1 MPRAGLST
9 ERVVERAA
17 QIVDADGLEM
27 LSLSRL
33 AADLGVA
40 PPSLYKHV
48 AGMSDLVQQVSVR
61 AVGELADRLAASVMG
76 RAGRD
81 ALRALANAYRAF
93 AHEHG

>member
-40 PPSLYKHV
+40 PPEP
-48 AGMSDLVQQVSVR
+48 VQAR
-61 AVGELADRLAASVMG
+61 CRYE
-76 RAGRD
+76 
-81 ALRALANAYRAF
+81 
-93 AHEHG
+93 